1 MTEQTKDKFCGA
13 ILAIALGGLLILAL
27 SGCVNSTV
35 DFSPSASL
43 GFSGY
48 NRSGVVETV
57 AQQGATNGVHETWT
71 DAQGGGQVA
80 ADVAIPVS
88 P

>member
-1 MTEQTKDKFCGA
+1 MTDISERFICA
-13 ILAIALGGLLILAL
+13 ILVLMVGGFLVLGLY
-27 SGCVNSTV
+27 GCINSQV

-80 ADVAIPVS
+80 ADVAIPIK